1 MDSEEISPQAIY
13 GATQKDSNL
22 VDMKAKYN
30 FTNFFGKNKKE
41 EDENDFE
48 DKNIKDILIPA
59 LEEDVQLSDYSQE
72 QEYLEDLIYEQNN

>member
-13 GATQKDSNL
+13 DAAQIDSNL

-48 DKNIKDILIPA
+48 DKNI
-59 LEEDVQLSDYSQE
+59 
-72 QEYLEDLIYEQNN
+72 